1 MSDWLDTAA
10 LEFVKQSA
18 ARTTVMGSQPQK
30 SGFGSTMSRM
40 GSPGGIAPTSRP
52 VRNPQTRATPKPPSP
67 MMPRIGKAVT
77 LPRSMS
83 VPAPPKLKTSS
94 VASAFAQ
101 GLRGIPRFL
110 SRTIPTPV
118 KVVGGLGL
126 AGAGAGVAGS
136 QALKHVRGV
145 QAGRLAKLPSA
156 RRKQELYNTFRYGAP
171 RTT

>member
-18 ARTTVMGSQPQK
+18 TRTTVMGSQPQK

-40 GSPGGIAPTSRP
+40 GSPGGIAPSSRP

-67 MMPRIGKAVT
+67 AMPRVDKAVT
-77 LPRSMS
+77 LPKSMPM
-83 VPAPPKLKTSS
+83 PAPPKLVTSS
-94 VASAFAQ
+94 VASAFF
-101 GLRGIPRFL
+101 RGVKGVPRFL
-110 SRTIPTPV
+110 FKATPAPV

-126 AGAGAGVAGS
+126 AGAGTYVAGS
-136 QALKHVRGV
+136 KALEHVQGAQAD
-145 QAGRLAKLPSA
+145 RLANLPSA
-156 RRKQELYNTFRYGAP
+156 RQKRELYNTFRYGAP

>member
-40 GSPGGIAPTSRP
+40 GSPGGIAPSPRP

-67 MMPRIGKAVT
+67 MMPRTGKAVT
-77 LPRSMS
+77 LPRSMPM
-83 VPAPPKLKTSS
+83 PAPPKLKTSS
-94 VASAFAQ
+94 VASAFFRGVK
-101 GLRGIPRFL
+101 GLPGFL
-110 SRTIPTPV
+110 FRATPTPV
-118 KVVGGLGL
+118 KVVGGLSL

-136 QALKHVRGV
+136 KVVRHTRGV
-145 QAGRLAKLPSA
+145 QADRLAKLPSV
-156 RRKQELYNTFRYGAP
+156 RQKQELYDTFRYGAP
-171 RTT
+171 RAT